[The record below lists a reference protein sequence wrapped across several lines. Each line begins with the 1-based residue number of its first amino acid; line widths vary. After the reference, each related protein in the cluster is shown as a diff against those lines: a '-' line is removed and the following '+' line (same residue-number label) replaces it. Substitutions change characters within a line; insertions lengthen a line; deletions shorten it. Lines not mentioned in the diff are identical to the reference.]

1 MKTSDKDLFDRL
13 AVAVAAVHEADLEY
27 KQARFQYCER
37 RIEHLNAGREP
48 EDFGVVLFGL
58 DAASQARR
66 EQVTRDNRAIDAQV
80 ERSISIFK
88 ART

>member
-1 MKTSDKDLFDRL
+1 MKTSDKDLYDRL

-48 EDFGVVLFGL
+48 ENFGAVLFGL
-58 DAASQARR
+58 DAASQTRR
-66 EQVTRDNRAIDAQV
+66 EQLARDNRQADEAT
-80 ERSISIFK
+80 ERAGIGFK
-88 ART
+88 AAV